1 MIEPPD
7 DTTPRDGGNGQAGT
21 PAEDPLPRVLR
32 ELSQVIESGRRID
45 TAEYLNRYPDL
56 SPRLKEFF
64 KTHSVDGISTDGPG
78 LPPGST
84 LDDYRVVRE
93 IGRGGM
99 GHVYEAEQLS
109 LKRHVALKVLPAGA
123 LRNQRA
129 VDRFRREAT
138 AVARLSHPRI
148 VAVHGF
154 AQSGDSA
161 YLSMELVRGLDL
173 AEIIDRL
180 RSARTHGRRFVLV
193 SGEHLDEDIAEW
205 ARGRRLIGTMP
216 GDPHAEDGIV
226 IDLRNYAQMAAAF
239 AVDAA
244 DALRHA
250 HAHGIIH
257 RDIKPSNLLLGA
269 NGRVKLSDFGLAKS
283 VKDLSLTKTG
293 DFVGSPAYVS
303 PEQAASR
310 RKKVDERSD
319 IYSLGV
325 TLFEF
330 LTLHQPFAGKDV
342 ADVLRKIITT
352 DPPPPSR
359 LNPRIPR
366 DLETI
371 VVKAIEKDP
380 ARRYQS
386 AEEFGDDL
394 RRFLNFEPIAARPL
408 GPIGRIA
415 RSVRRNRVAWR
426 ASVLGAGVMLA
437 VAVGLSF
444 TTSLFGG
451 RKVEPPPELASD
463 DPMHGAVLALF
474 NDLAEGLP
482 AEERSA
488 RISAVADRA
497 RDTLERGELIE
508 LDSMLASL
516 DAQISLSNMGMGEVD
531 AKLLRITLR
540 GIKVGA
546 VTALHQAVESGG
558 TQTAS
563 GERQLLGAIE
573 RLLGDEDRLVCKNAA
588 FALGDLGR
596 PSSLGALLD
605 GLSKRTDPS
614 GRRAIVA
621 ALARLQ
627 QQGAVPYVAELVEDP
642 DPTVRYAALEA
653 LLDLDPPDLP
663 LILGGYADDG
673 ETWIRDR
680 YESAMVARG
689 LD

>member
-1 MIEPPD
+1 MMIEPPD
-7 DTTPRDGGNGQAGT
+7 DTTMPPGGSGQAGT

-32 ELSQVIESGRRID
+32 ELSAVIDSGRRID
-45 TAEYLNRYPDL
+45 TAEYLQRYPDL

-64 KTHSVDGISTDGPG
+64 KTQGVDGLSTDGPA

-84 LDDYRVVRE
+84 LDDYRVIGE

-99 GHVYEAEQLS
+99 GYVYEAEQLS
-109 LKRHVALKVLPAGA
+109 LKRHVALKVLPSGA
-123 LRNQRA
+123 LRNQKA

-154 AQSGDSA
+154 AQSGNSA
-161 YLSMELVRGLDL
+161 YLSMELVAGLDL
-173 AEIIDRL
+173 AAIVDRL
-180 RSARTHGRRFVLV
+180 RSARTHGRRFVLI
-193 SGEHLDEDIAEW
+193 SGPDRDGDIAEW
-205 ARGRRLIGTMP
+205 ARGHRLIGTMP
-216 GDPHAEDGIV
+216 GDPHTEDGVV
-226 IDLRNYAQMAAAF
+226 IDLRNYAHMAAAF
-239 AVDAA
+239 GADAA

-269 NGRVKLSDFGLAKS
+269 DGRIKLSDFGLAKS

-325 TLFEF
+325 TLYEF

-380 ARRYQS
+380 AKRYQS

-394 RRFLNFEPIAARPL
+394 RRFLNYEPITARPL
-408 GPIGRIA
+408 GPLGRLA

-426 ASVLGAGVMLA
+426 ASVLGAAVMLA
-437 VAVGLSF
+437 VALVLAS
-444 TTSLFGG
+444 TTNVFGA
-451 RKVEPPPELASD
+451 RQVQTPPELVLD
-463 DPMHGAVLALF
+463 DPMQSALIALF
-474 NDLAEGLP
+474 NDLAAGIPDKERYQRIFAVTEQAQATLHEGDL
-482 AEERSA
+482 
-488 RISAVADRA
+488 VK
-497 RDTLERGELIE
+497 
-508 LDSMLASL
+508 LDAMLASL
-516 DAQISLSNMGMGEVD
+516 DAQIQLSSMAAVD
-531 AKLLRITLR
+531 AKLLQSTLR
-540 GIKVGA
+540 SIKVGA
-546 VTALHQAVESGG
+546 VRALHLAVESGQA
-558 TQTAS
+558 QTAS

-573 RLLGDEDRLVCKNAA
+573 RLLGDADPLVCKNAA
-588 FALGDLGR
+588 YALGDLGR
-596 PSSLGALLD
+596 PSSLGAMLD
-605 GLSKRTDPS
+605 ALAHRSDVS
-614 GRRAIVA
+614 GRRAIIA
-621 ALARLQ
+621 ALARLD
-627 QQGAVPYVAELVEDP
+627 QQGAVPYLAELVEDP
-642 DPTVRYAALEA
+642 EPAVRYAALEA
-653 LLDLDPPDLP
+653 LLSLDPVDLE
-663 LILGGYADDG
+663 LTLGGFADDG
-673 ETWIRDR
+673 ELWIRDR
-680 YESAMVARG
+680 RERALAARG
-689 LD
+689 RD